1 MDPTPAP
8 SEKKRTKTP
17 KPRNS
22 EARKEQNRIA
32 SRAYN
37 QILNIE
43 DPTNNPPSSPSD
55 AGGGSSLSGLSIA
68 ATSREASRS
77 PAPAPQDRA
86 AAATSPPPVTTTW
99 HADNG
104 SYHSAVADPFEGD
117 MWFGEYDHGSGGG
130 MFGADRDFM
139 PTYHHVHH
147 QHHRHSADAAAL
159 GDYSACYPAPD
170 VYQHAPPVAAE
181 PKLPLQSE
189 QNSAMAVA
197 LDAYSRLNSTQQDQ
211 MLNIIHKRRH
221 PDQYTRGSN
230 IRTWGENI

>member
-1 MDPTPAP
+1 MLDLIILIRVLSNA
-8 SEKKRTKTP
+8 SGEK
-17 KPRNS
+17 
-22 EARKEQNRIA
+22 RKQKLA
-32 SRAYN
+32 LLD

-77 PAPAPQDRA
+77 PAPPTQDHA
-86 AAATSPPPVTTTW
+86 AAATSLPPATW
-99 HADNG
+99 HMDG
-104 SYHSAVADPFEGD
+104 SYHSTIRDPFEGD
-117 MWFGEYDHGSGGG
+117 MWLGEYDHHGSGGG
-130 MFGADRDFM
+130 GCGMFGAHQDFM
-139 PTYHHVHH
+139 TTYHHVHH
-147 QHHRHSADAAAL
+147 HSAADAAAL
-159 GDYSACYPAPD
+159 GDYSACYPAPTTH
-170 VYQHAPPVAAE
+170 QHAPPVAAE

-211 MLNIIHKRRH
+211 MLDIIHKRRR
-221 PDQYTRGSN
+221 PDHYIKGSN